1 MSSFIICE
9 KLFSANSIK
18 VKNNFGSNVTLFKG
32 FGEFLV
38 LDSYY
43 DTNFLKGY
51 L

>member
-9 KLFSANSIK
+9 KLFSANGIK

-32 FGEFLV
+32 FGEFLA
-38 LDSYY
+38 LDGEYNS
-43 DTNFLKGY
+43 NLLNGY